1 MATSP
6 RTQQAQFL
14 QRRLARRAG
23 ASSVTRLADQY
34 QSQIQSLTSQ
44 YETEFSR
51 YQEQVNSL
59 MQPYEEA
66 IQRYQDV
73 DLPAFD
79 SYIQDYDQYLSRL
92 SEYQPFVTESATTQ
106 QRAVSVFN
114 AIPAQEWTLIRRGG
128 YQRGDYNWATGTYG
142 PDVWLPDEYGF
153 VTPPGRW
160 ETENVTDYVIGG
172 DTLTKAQ
179 FEKLLDE
186 RDGFVDSESGNNV
199 SFTLRNLEAQPTFD
213 REKPPEPV
221 APTAQKIDEFDSSQ
235 FDERRAQLQEGFQRD
250 IAARRGARI
259 SAVRRSSRTL
269 LSGAQ

>member
-51 YQEQVNSL
+51 YQEQVTSL

-66 IQRYQDV
+66 VQRYQDV

-79 SYIQDYDQYLSRL
+79 SYIQDYEQYLGRL

-114 AIPAQEWTLIRRGG
+114 AMPAQEWTLIRRGG

-160 ETENVTDYVIGG
+160 ETDYVKDYVIGG

-221 APTAQKIDEFDSSQ
+221 APTAPKIDEFDSSQ
-235 FDERRAQLQEGFQRD
+235 FDQRRAQLQEGFQRD